1 MPAGKVQYIFH
12 VFLFFKL
19 KSLSCTIVDSLV
31 FEQSCNIEGKILLK
45 ISTDLTTLLSLNRFL
60 SLYLGKLH

>member
-12 VFLFFKL
+12 AFIFFKL

-45 ISTDLTTLLSLNRFL
+45 ISTDRSTLLYLNLFL
-60 SLYLGKLH
+60 SLYLGKLY